1 MWLTP
6 QRSFTAIMIN
16 AQNSMSFVLR
26 TIKQVKQM
34 PVNEHAEHNHT
45 ETINDY
51 DLKCHIAEKIGKTW

>member
-1 MWLTP
+1 
-6 QRSFTAIMIN
+6 MIN